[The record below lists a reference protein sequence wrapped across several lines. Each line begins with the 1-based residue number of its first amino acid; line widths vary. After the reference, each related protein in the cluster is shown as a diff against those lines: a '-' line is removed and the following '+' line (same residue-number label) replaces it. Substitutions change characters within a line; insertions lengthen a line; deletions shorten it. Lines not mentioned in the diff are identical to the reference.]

1 MNTKARDDR
10 LLLGIEIGGTKLQVG
25 LGRPDGGLID
35 LQRLRVEPERG
46 AEGILAQILAATD
59 ELLQRA
65 GAARADLAVVGIGFG
80 GPVDSDQGV
89 VVVSNQVAG
98 WTGFPLAAWVRQ
110 TLGVG
115 VVVVQNDA
123 ATAALGEARRG
134 AGVGFD
140 PVLYVTIGS
149 GIGGGL
155 IVGGAIYR
163 GSGRGAIEIGH
174 LWVDDLGPATSAADP
189 RARITLEERASGWS
203 IARAGQRLVAGSSG
217 ASGVGATGWLVDLAG
232 GDPAQV
238 TTELVARAAI
248 AGDPGASAILA
259 AARAALGQALGHA
272 VTLLAPRRIILGGG
286 VSLIEAEQW
295 LDPIRRE
302 VDRRVF
308 PPFLGSYDLVAAGL
322 GEAVVVHGA
331 LALAA
336 DALRLGLGAGGAE

>member
-1 MNTKARDDR
+1 MQSRDDR

-25 LGRPDGGLID
+25 LGRADGQLID
-35 LQRLRVEPERG
+35 LERLRIEPGRG
-46 AEGILAQILAATD
+46 AAGILAQIPAATD

-65 GAARADLAVVGIGFG
+65 GAARADLAVVGVGFG
-80 GPVDSDQGV
+80 GPVDPELGV
-89 VVVSNQVAG
+89 VVLSNQVAG
-98 WTGFPLAAWVRQ
+98 WTGFPLADWVRQ
-110 TLGVG
+110 TLGIAA
-115 VVVVQNDA
+115 VVVQNDA

-155 IVGGAIYR
+155 IVDGAIYR

-189 RARITLEERASGWS
+189 PSRITLEERASGWS
-203 IARAGQRLVAGSSG
+203 IGRAAQRLVAEPSGSSS
-217 ASGVGATGWLVDLAG
+217 AGATGWLVDLAA
-232 GDPAQV
+232 GDPARV
-238 TTELVARAAI
+238 TAELVAQAAI

-286 VSLIEAEQW
+286 VSLIAAEHW

-308 PPFLGSYDLVAAGL
+308 PPFLGSYDVVAAGL
-322 GEAVVVHGA
+322 GAAVVVHGA

-336 DALRLGLGAGGAE
+336 DALPLGLGAGGAK